1 MLFLYQLDQKG
12 ISNIGPYFLWNS
24 ILQMFDHYGID
35 FRITDFITGW
45 YPSTIHS
52 VKMLNLYWSKS
63 VLISKTVQAYTR
75 YFSAYLSKIR
85 LGEWTWMNRFSWSYS
100 NFPLKMQ
107 LSWTDCMR
115 NELDSLDT
123 TTFQLTPAVWKW
135 LVLWPHLYLNCVILL
150 KVFIAHKII
159 HLSEKRKH
167 FFLTKIQF

>member
-1 MLFLYQLDQKG
+1 MKFHFTNVWPLRNRFQNHWLYYRL
-12 ISNIGPYFLWNS
+12 ISFDNPY
-24 ILQMFDHYGID
+24 
-35 FRITDFITGW
+35 
-45 YPSTIHS
+45 S
-52 VKMLNLYWSKS
+52 VKLLNLYYRSKS

-75 YFSAYLSKIR
+75 YFSAYLSKTR